1 MARLLPPEN
10 FYENSS
16 NNEKPYKWASVEV
29 LKSNKYSKQSGKFLK
44 NSQKNSLIFLDFFTI
59 NFFLILFL
67 DVWAFAVT
75 LWELFSNASPPYLG
89 MTNGEATEKV
99 LSGYRLPIPE
109 KCPTEIYELMCKCWN
124 ETPSMRPS
132 MKEVFNEIEKAYFK
146 IKPRKFQESSRVIE
160 SGVEDGLYNN

>member
-1 MARLLPPEN
+1 
-10 FYENSS
+10 
-16 NNEKPYKWASVEV
+16 
-29 LKSNKYSKQSGKFLK
+29 
-44 NSQKNSLIFLDFFTI
+44 
-59 NFFLILFL
+59 
-67 DVWAFAVT
+67 
-75 LWELFSNASPPYLG
+75 

-109 KCPTEIYELMCKCWN
+109 KCPTEIYELMCKCWY

-160 SGVEDGLYNN
+160 SGVEDGLYNNWLFNKFSSKDESLQIKKTTSMRTVLKKQKGLP